1 VEAKTE
7 KTALQSRKELALAHL
22 NADRIEEGLKIYAMI
37 LRDYPEDVESYI
49 VIGDCYLSQGETET
63 AAQLYS
69 YALELSPG
77 NADIQ
82 RRLRLARVELAK
94 PASVPDEALVP
105 DLRTIGHLLQR
116 IIGHSNPVTEQDLK
130 QAAQFLNE
138 IKHSPHPALAVAERL
153 SEIEA
158 LIPALL
164 ELNVQQA
171 RAEGRPDLAHALDG
185 LLVNVRSQLSEA
197 QAKERQSTSTAPNK
211 PGVSLASGA
220 AKLHLLF
227 LTPASNQISPRVYLP
242 LQSLAGCGF
251 HTTLVSKPGDYG
263 TNFDM
268 VIASNPHGDP
278 SLMPVLATCSGA
290 KIPVVLDL
298 DNDFTQIPN
307 NHPIYQDYGLDLP
320 EKMRAYTA
328 ALLMADRI
336 TVPSVVLAETLTAA
350 GYPARVIP
358 DGWMRCNGLWEKG
371 VRRRHTLNIGWIGPA
386 GQEEDVALIRRMALR
401 ILREFPHTQLVVGG
415 DAQVYQL
422 FDSLPESRRLFLP
435 PVQTDDYP
443 YLLGQVDIL
452 LVPMRDTP
460 FNRCQ
465 SDRRLVEAGARRL
478 PWIASPIPA
487 FITWET
493 GGLIADTPDEWF
505 SHLNQLILD
514 PDLRSTLGQAGW
526 RKAESREMGNLTTLW
541 SDLITEM
548 LPAQHRAVA
557 GNKSHK

>member
-1 VEAKTE
+1 VEPKRE
-7 KTALQSRKELALAHL
+7 KSTLQSRKELALAHL

-49 VIGDCYLSQGETET
+49 VIGDCYLAQGETET

-77 NADIQ
+77 NGDIQ
-82 RRLRLARVELAK
+82 RRLRLARVELAT
-94 PASVPDEALVP
+94 PASVHDEALVP
-105 DLRTIGHLLQR
+105 DLKTIGHLLQR
-116 IIGHSNPVTEQDLK
+116 IIGHSNPVTDEDLK
-130 QAAQFLNE
+130 QAAQFLDE
-138 IKHSPHPALAVAERL
+138 IKHSHHPALAVAERL

-171 RAEGRPDLAHALDG
+171 RSEGRPDLAHALDG

-197 QAKERQSTSTAPNK
+197 QTKEHQPTSTGSDK
-211 PGVSLASGA
+211 PGAYSTAGV
-220 AKLHLLF
+220 AKPRLLF

-242 LQSLAGCGF
+242 LQSLAGRGF
-251 HTTLVSKPGDYG
+251 QTTLVSKPGDYG
-263 TNFDM
+263 TNYDV
-268 VIASNPHGDP
+268 VIAANPHGDP
-278 SLMPVLATCSGA
+278 SLMPVLATCSGVQ
-290 KIPVVLDL
+290 IPIIVDL
-298 DNDFTQIPN
+298 DNDFTQVPN
-307 NHPIYQDYGLDLP
+307 NHPIYLEYRLDLP

-350 GYPARVIP
+350 GHPARVIP
-358 DGWMRCNGLWEKG
+358 DGWMRHNGLWEKG
-371 VRRRHTLNIGWIGPA
+371 VHRRHTINIGWIGPG
-386 GQEEDVALIRRMALR
+386 GQVEDMAMIRRMVLR
-401 ILREFPHTQLVVGG
+401 IMREFPNTQLVIGG
-415 DAQVYQL
+415 DVQVYQL
-422 FDSLPESRRLFLP
+422 FDRLPESRRLYLP
-435 PVQTDDYP
+435 PFQTNDYP

-452 LVPMRDTP
+452 LVPMCDTP

-487 FITWET
+487 FVTWEA
-493 GGLIADTPDEWF
+493 GGFIANTPDEWF
-505 SHLNQLILD
+505 SHMRQLVLD
-514 PDLRSTLGQAGW
+514 PNLRSTLSQAGW

-541 SDLITEM
+541 LDLVTEM
-548 LPAQHRAVA
+548 LPVQCHVAA
-557 GNKSHK
+557 GNKPRK

>member
-1 VEAKTE
+1 VEPKSE
-7 KTALQSRKELALAHL
+7 KTTLQSRKELALAHL

-49 VIGDCYLSQGETET
+49 VIGDCYLAQGETET
-63 AAQLYS
+63 ATQLYS

-82 RRLRLARVELAK
+82 RRLRLARVELAT

-105 DLRTIGHLLQR
+105 DLRTISHLLQR
-116 IIGHSNPVTEQDLK
+116 IIGRSNPVTDEDLK
-130 QAAQFLNE
+130 LAAQFLNE
-138 IKHSPHPALAVAERL
+138 IKRSPHPALAVAERL

-185 LLVNVRSQLSEA
+185 LLVNVRKQLSEA
-197 QAKERQSTSTAPNK
+197 RAKELQSPSSASDK
-211 PGVSLASGA
+211 PGVPLASGA
-220 AKLHLLF
+220 AKPRLLF
-227 LTPASNQISPRVYLP
+227 LTPASNQISLRVYMP
-242 LQSLAGCGF
+242 LQLLAGRGY

-263 TNFDM
+263 TNFDIVM
-268 VIASNPHGDP
+268 ASNPHGDP
-278 SLMPVLATCSGA
+278 NLMPVLATCSGA

-298 DNDFTQIPN
+298 DNDFAQIPN
-307 NHPIYQDYGLDLP
+307 THPIYQEYGLDLP
-320 EKMRAYTA
+320 DKMRAYTA
-328 ALLMADRI
+328 ALLMADQI
-336 TVPSVVLAETLTAA
+336 TVPSVMLAETLTAA
-350 GYPARVIP
+350 GHPARVIP
-358 DGWMRCNGLWEKG
+358 DGWIRRNNLWEKG
-371 VRRRHTLNIGWIGPA
+371 VRRRHTVNIGWIGPA
-386 GQEEDVALIRRMALR
+386 GQEEDMAMIRRMVLR
-401 ILREFPHTQLVVGG
+401 ILREFPHALLVIGG

-422 FDSLPESRRLFLP
+422 FDRLPESRRLFLP

-487 FITWET
+487 FVAWEA

-505 SHLNQLILD
+505 SYLRQLILD
-514 PDLRSTLGQAGW
+514 ADLRSTLGQAGW
-526 RKAESREMGNLTTLW
+526 RKAETREMNNLITLW
-541 SDLITEM
+541 SDLIMEM
-548 LPAQHRAVA
+548 LPSQRRAAA
-557 GNKSHK
+557 GVKSRK